1 MTKAQ
6 IRKLQYEA
14 AMAGKEYRH
23 STMIRCGASVVYGD
37 DQC

>member
-1 MTKAQ
+1 MTKAK

-23 STMIRCGASVVYGD
+23 STTIKSGSPVVYGD
-37 DQC
+37 EE